1 MLNFNELTWE
11 QKLQLKQ
18 QILVDREQN
27 LSWGEWVMADSIV
40 SDKELEDMYG
50 DTVFSKD
57 DFWG

>member
-27 LSWGEWVMADSIV
+27 ISWGEWAMADSIV

>member
-1 MLNFNELTWE
+1 MLNFNELTEE
-11 QKLQLKQ
+11 QKVQLKQ
-18 QILVDREQN
+18 KILVDREPSV
-27 LSWGEWVMADSIV
+27 SWWELFMADNIV